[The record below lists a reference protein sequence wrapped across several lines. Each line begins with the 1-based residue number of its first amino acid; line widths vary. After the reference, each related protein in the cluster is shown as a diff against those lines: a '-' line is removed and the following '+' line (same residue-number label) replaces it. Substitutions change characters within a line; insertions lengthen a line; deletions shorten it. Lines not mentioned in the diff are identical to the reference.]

1 MHYLLDQCPHIIGT
15 LLSTHL
21 TMVHFLPRD
30 YELIASNQTPISA
43 AEHIS
48 FELITVVTVMP
59 SKIGAHC
66 LIFTR
71 IDDEFTA
78 RCSINY
84 RLADR
89 TCTLHTDGF
98 AKTAAHFQCT
108 AHLEV
113 RADDTS

>member
-1 MHYLLDQCPHIIGT
+1 
-15 LLSTHL
+15 
-21 TMVHFLPRD
+21 MVHFLPRD

-89 TCTLHTDGF
+89 TCTQINSQKRCSLFSMHSTP
-98 AKTAAHFQCT
+98 K
-108 AHLEV
+108 V
-113 RADDTS
+113 RADDMS